1 MTTPETPPLKPEPG
15 KLLVAVVTPEGNA
28 FEGHA
33 ESVVVPAFDGE
44 VAFLADHAP
53 FVGAIGVGQLRVK
66 PLEGDLQRWYLE
78 GGVVQVLAGE
88 VTILAEQVTP
98 AGDVKETDAD
108 ADLEK
113 ALQTTPTSDEA
124 FAERDRALES
134 ARVRKRIAHPP
145 SA

>member
-1 MTTPETPPLKPEPG
+1 MTTPETPPLEPQPG

-33 ESVVVPAFDGE
+33 TSVVVPAFDGE

-53 FVGAIGVGQLRVK
+53 FVGAIGVGQLRVQ
-66 PLEGDLQRWYLE
+66 PAEGDLLSWYLE
-78 GGVVQVLAGE
+78 GGVVQVLDGQ

-98 AGDVKETDAD
+98 AADVKSDEAE

-113 ALQTTPTSDEA
+113 ALESVPTTDEA
-124 FAERDRALES
+124 FQERDRALES
-134 ARVRKRIAHPP
+134 ARVRKRIANPP
-145 SA
+145 GS